1 MLFRADKSP
10 IRAGR
15 PCATVRVVFQIE
27 ITGFRFERTTP
38 LRARDLKLSE
48 IMQFDDNYV
57 GLTGRRMV
65 LHDLHA
71 LAQFR
76 KDIIDSVGMEQARR
90 IFTRFGMFWGQA
102 DSAAMKRL
110 FHWDTIDELLR
121 AGPRMH
127 SLQGVVRP
135 VVKSLEID
143 RAAGRFEMKV
153 TWHDSGEA
161 EEHLL
166 ELGPCDH
173 PVCWMLVG
181 YASGYATYCLE
192 QPIYFVE
199 ERCRGRG
206 DRVCAAV
213 GRDEATWGDALG
225 PHRAYFGPNNI
236 VEKVRKLSVEI
247 QRKQRNLERAEE
259 RADTPGQHDLWV
271 EVRSASFRRVLDLAV
286 RVAPYDSSI
295 LISGESGTGK
305 EKLARFI
312 HAHSKRTQSGFLAI
326 NCASLPDSL
335 LESELF
341 GHKSGA
347 FTGAIHDR
355 IGLFEAAGAGTVFLD
370 EIGEISAAMQA
381 KLLRVLQE
389 REIVRLG
396 ENRPRKIRARILA
409 ATNRR
414 LAEQVRAGQF
424 REDLYYRLRVI
435 ELEVPPLRD
444 RRDDILP
451 LARMFVTEHAKRL
464 GLGELRLD
472 ASALDALL
480 DYPWPGNVREL
491 ENTLERASLL
501 SRHGVINR
509 RCLPPEVLASVPAH
523 SLVPKASQS
532 LQQVERAHIE
542 SVLQATNNNRAEAA
556 RILKIGQTTL
566 WRKLKV
572 QPKAP
577 SRRTKTR

>member
-1 MLFRADKSP
+1 
-10 IRAGR
+10 
-15 PCATVRVVFQIE
+15 VFQIE
-27 ITGFRFERTTP
+27 IASFHFERTAT

-57 GLTGRRMV
+57 GLKGRRMV

-71 LAQFR
+71 FAQFR
-76 KDIIDSVGMEQARR
+76 KDIIDCVGMDQARR

-102 DSAAMKRL
+102 DAAAMKRL
-110 FHWDTIDELLR
+110 FLWDTIDELLR

-143 RAAGRFEMKV
+143 SAAKRFEMKV
-153 TWHDSGEA
+153 TWHGSGEA

-166 ELGPCDH
+166 AVGTSDH

-192 QPIYFVE
+192 QPIYFIE
-199 ERCRGRG
+199 DRCCGRG
-206 DRVCAAV
+206 DRVCAVV
-213 GRDEATWGDALG
+213 GRDEASWGDALG
-225 PHRAYFGPNNI
+225 PHRAYFGADNLG
-236 VEKVRKLSVEI
+236 EKVRKLSVEI
-247 QRKQRNLERAEE
+247 QRKQRNIERTEE
-259 RADTPGQHDLWV
+259 RTDTIEQPSLWV
-271 EVRSASFRRVLDLAV
+271 EVRSASFRRVIELAA

-305 EKLARFI
+305 ERLARFI
-312 HAHSKRTQSGFLAI
+312 HERSSRAQSDFQAI

-355 IGLFEAAGAGTVFLD
+355 IGLFEAAGAGSVFLD
-370 EIGEISAAMQA
+370 EIGEISVAMQA

-409 ATNRR
+409 ATNRK
-414 LAEQVRAGQF
+414 LADQVRAGQF
-424 REDLYYRLRVI
+424 REDLYYRLRVV

-451 LARMFVTEHAKRL
+451 LARLFVTQHAKRL

-472 ASALDALL
+472 ASALDTLL

-491 ENTLERASLL
+491 ENTLERASLM
-501 SRHGVINR
+501 SRNGVINR
-509 RCLPPEVLASVPAH
+509 RCLPPEVIESKRAQ
-523 SLVPKASQS
+523 SLTQKASQS

-566 WRKLKV
+566 WRKLRV
-572 QPKAP
+572 QPKAK
-577 SRRTKTR
+577 SRSKKAY